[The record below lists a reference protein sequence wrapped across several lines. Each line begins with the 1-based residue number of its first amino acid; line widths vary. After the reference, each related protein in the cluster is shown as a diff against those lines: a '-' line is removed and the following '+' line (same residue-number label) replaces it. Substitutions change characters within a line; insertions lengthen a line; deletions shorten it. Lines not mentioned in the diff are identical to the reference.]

1 MHGSVHTSFPIAFLK
16 PPSLLLP
23 FFSFFAPV
31 LLLSSPILSFVFIFV
46 STRTASVS
54 SQWFNGRKRNYLC
67 RHAADRRDRVALG
80 FTQKERE
87 TEGETR
93 DFGRM
98 ENTID
103 RMVRERLSTRV
114 YKRGRAAIWAYN
126 GIHCQ
131 LVGCL
136 QSIDYYHSNRP
147 VTTRR
152 DTAPGQWTN
161 TKTRVDPPTFA
172 AILRKINT
180 SRRISAKL
188 SSTSTGNCS
197 IVLWLDP
204 REDARRDGFRAIQT
218 KVDTR
223 DVMLYAASNLGA
235 LERFLRRM
243 YLVLRS
249 FFILWFLEVAVLC
262 RVSTCSNC
270 RISLWDIAR
279 YFSGSFLVE
288 RSELLLRIICR
299 SLLLYLNLFEGVF
312 LFIRVIF
319 RRLLGWK
326 VGG

>member
-1 MHGSVHTSFPIAFLK
+1 
-16 PPSLLLP
+16 
-23 FFSFFAPV
+23 
-31 LLLSSPILSFVFIFV
+31 
-46 STRTASVS
+46 
-54 SQWFNGRKRNYLC
+54 
-67 RHAADRRDRVALG
+67 
-80 FTQKERE
+80 
-87 TEGETR
+87 
-93 DFGRM
+93 
-98 ENTID
+98 
-103 RMVRERLSTRV
+103 MVRERLSTRV
-114 YKRGRAAIWAYN
+114 YKRGRAAIGAYD

-131 LVGCL
+131 LAGCL

-188 SSTSTGNCS
+188 SSTSTGNYS

-223 DVMLYAASNLGA
+223 DVMLYAVSNLGG
-235 LERFLRRM
+235 RFLRRM
-243 YLVLRS
+243 YLVLRR
-249 FFILWFLEVAVLC
+249 FFILWCLEVAVLC

-270 RISLWDIAR
+270 RITLWDITR
-279 YFSGSFLVE
+279 YFSDSFLVE
-288 RSELLLRIICR
+288 RSEFLLRIMCR

-312 LFIRVIF
+312 LSVTF
-319 RRLLGWK
+319 RRLLG
-326 VGG
+326 